1 MLRNAPFLFVL
12 SLFGYLAYKEWA
24 TYPDLVPDERA
35 LRQISRI
42 ARRHHISY
50 EAAYI
55 RWANQ
60 RLKWTRYGYLVGQA

>member
-12 SLFGYLAYKEWA
+12 SLFGCLAYKEWA
-24 TYPDLVPDERA
+24 TYPSFVPDERA

-42 ARRHHISY
+42 ARRQHISY
-50 EAAYI
+50 EAAYV

-60 RLKWTRYGYLVGQA
+60 RLKWTRYGYLVGKA

>member
-1 MLRNAPFLFVL
+1 MLRNAPLLFIL

-24 TYPDLVPDERA
+24 TYPSLVPDERA
-35 LRQISRI
+35 LRRIDRI

-55 RWANQ
+55 LWANQ
-60 RLKWTRYGYLVGQA
+60 RLKWTRYGT